1 MRDYE
6 LVLILKPDLKEKDLK
21 AEQAE
26 VEKLLLDLGGKIVK
40 KDVWGLKNLAYP
52 IKKFNQGFYVK
63 LNVEM
68 PQDKV
73 GEWDEKIKLNEKII
87 RYLLIVCPTA

>member
-1 MRDYE
+1 M
-6 LVLILKPDLKEKDLK
+6 VFILKPDLKEKDLK

-26 VEKLLLDLGGKIVK
+26 VEKLLLDLGGKIEK

-52 IKKFNQGFYVK
+52 IEKFSQGFYVK
-63 LNVEM
+63 LNLEM

-87 RYLLIVCPTA
+87 RYLLTVRTTA